1 MPPPEFSEPSFSSD
15 GDTFAP
21 YLERKWTERQGL
33 LTRTDHPPSPA
44 CTTGEIADHNMSVQ
58 LPSEGNVSEKS
69 GGLGESSDPELFKN
83 ILGCLQETA

>member
-1 MPPPEFSEPSFSSD
+1 MPPPEFSELASAQTAILLLPTWSASGQKDKGSDSNRSPSE
-15 GDTFAP
+15 P
-21 YLERKWTERQGL
+21 CMHNRRN
-33 LTRTDHPPSPA
+33 H
-44 CTTGEIADHNMSVQ
+44 HNMSVQ